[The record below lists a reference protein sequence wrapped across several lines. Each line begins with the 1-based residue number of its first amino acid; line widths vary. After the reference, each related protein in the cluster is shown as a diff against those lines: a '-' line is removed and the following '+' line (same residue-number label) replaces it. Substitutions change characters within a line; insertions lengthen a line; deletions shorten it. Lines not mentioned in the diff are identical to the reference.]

1 MNFVLILM
9 MFISRVLQGLQY
21 ILIGPTGLDE
31 SLSQEIMSAN
41 DDTYCND
48 IESDVDSW
56 RIPVFI

>member
-1 MNFVLILM
+1 
-9 MFISRVLQGLQY
+9 MFISRFLQGLQY

-48 IESDVDSW
+48 IESYVDSW
-56 RIPVFI
+56 RISVPIIF